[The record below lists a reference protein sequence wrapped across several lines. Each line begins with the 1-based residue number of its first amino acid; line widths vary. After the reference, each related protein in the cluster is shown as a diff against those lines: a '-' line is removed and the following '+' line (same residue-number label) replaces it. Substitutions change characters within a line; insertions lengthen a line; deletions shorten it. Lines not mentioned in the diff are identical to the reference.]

1 MPSRLDVNLARLAN
15 VATASTLLL
24 AVFGYFYTVLP
35 VFQNQKLQEDNARLE
50 LESARERKLLSELRD
65 RQVAVQKKIAE
76 LDAALIHARGRAL
89 VSDERASLSEE
100 RERAARYTAL
110 LAGNRER
117 DALGSA
123 RNAANDLASELRHL
137 DTARRTILVSEFDLA
152 VAFRRVR
159 QHYEFTENLYRST
172 PEKNEENF
180 VKAATLFLSPTKILA
195 EAIEDM
201 SHRPRRVPD
210 AYLAELKGAVAGE
223 KSITCVVPNAPE
235 LQILYLQ
242 KAGQIGALSAID
254 ANNEIE
260 KQRLSADKS
269 NKRLIV
275 TKKDID
281 SLTASIE
288 TGRQFSLRQEFRDK
302 FLDADRQCG
311 LLLDHAVKR
320 IADQLGPKETAP

>member
-1 MPSRLDVNLARLAN
+1 M
-15 VATASTLLL
+15 

-65 RQVAVQKKIAE
+65 RQFAVQKKIAE
-76 LDAALIHARGRAL
+76 LDAALTHARGRAL

-110 LAGNRER
+110 LAENRER

-123 RNAANDLASELRHL
+123 RNAANDLASEIRHL
-137 DTARRTILVSEFDLA
+137 DTARRTILVSQFGMA

-159 QHYEFTENLYRST
+159 QQDEFIEILYRSGR
-172 PEKNEENF
+172 EKDGEDL
-180 VKAATLFLSPTKILA
+180 VKAATFFLSPTKILA
-195 EAIEDM
+195 DAVEDI
-201 SHRPRRVPD
+201 SQPPGRILD

-223 KSITCVVPNAPE
+223 KPISCVVPNAPE
-235 LQILYLQ
+235 LQISYSQ
-242 KAGQIGALSAID
+242 KDAQIAALSAID

-260 KQRLSADKS
+260 KQRLTVEKS
-269 NKRLIV
+269 NARLIV

-281 SLTASIE
+281 TLAASFE
-288 TGRQFSLRQEFRDK
+288 RERRFSLSQEFREK
-302 FLDADRQCG
+302 FLNADRQCG
-311 LLLDHAVKR
+311 MLLDHAVKR
-320 IADQLGPKETAP
+320 IADQLGPKDTAR